1 MRVPGKR
8 GPRSGPDGA
17 TREALLE
24 AAFKEFTYHGFDRA
38 TTRQIAKAANVDP
51 AMVNYRF
58 GSKEDLW
65 LAVLE
70 NIKTQSIPYIREAR
84 ELIQDPDPERSIK
97 ALMQVI
103 LRVGVEKPMISMMIF
118 NESTTPRADII
129 RRTTKDGVHLIDGVP
144 VAQSVFGQDPFEP
157 VRHSRVAEILGEQT
171 AVPVVQRAMRAGCFP
186 EGDPSLA
193 LFMLIAGVSQAVS
206 NYGGDSRELRAKAA
220 HLLDNLTNRRP

>member
-51 AMVNYRF
+51 AMVHYRF
-58 GSKEDLW
+58 GSKEELW

-84 ELIQDPDPERSIK
+84 ELISDPDPERSIK

-129 RRTTKDGVHLIDGVP
+129 RRTIVL
-144 VAQSVFGQDPFEP
+144 PFVE
-157 VRHSRVAEILGEQT
+157 S
-171 AVPVVQRAMRAGCFP
+171 AVPVVQRAMRSGCFP

-220 HLLDNLTNRRP
+220 HLLDNLTTRRPK

>member
-70 NIKTQSIPYIREAR
+70 DIKTQSSPYIREAR

-103 LRVGVEKPMISMMIF
+103 LRVGVEKPMIIHDDF
-118 NESTTPRADII
+118 QRIHDPESGYHPPHDRAPVCGIRGTGGAARDALRLLPGRGSDSRALYADRRCLSGGVELRRGQPRAE
-129 RRTTKDGVHLIDGVP
+129 
-144 VAQSVFGQDPFEP
+144 SE
-157 VRHSRVAEILGEQT
+157 SRAPARQPHKP
-171 AVPVVQRAMRAGCFP
+171 A
-186 EGDPSLA
+186 S
-193 LFMLIAGVSQAVS
+193 
-206 NYGGDSRELRAKAA
+206 
-220 HLLDNLTNRRP
+220 

>member
-1 MRVPGKR
+1 MAQQERRCLKQ
-8 GPRSGPDGA
+8 
-17 TREALLE
+17 
-24 AAFKEFTYHGFDRA
+24 AFKEFTYHGFDRA

-70 NIKTQSIPYIREAR
+70 DIKTQSIPYIREAR

-118 NESTTPRADII
+118 NESTTPESGYHPPHDCA
-129 RRTTKDGVHLIDGVP
+129 
-144 VAQSVFGQDPFEP
+144 P
-157 VRHSRVAEILGEQT
+157 VRGIRGAGGAARDALRVLPGRRSVA
-171 AVPVVQRAMRAGCFP
+171 RALHADCRGL
-186 EGDPSLA
+186 S
-193 LFMLIAGVSQAVS
+193 
-206 NYGGDSRELRAKAA
+206 GGYKLR
-220 HLLDNLTNRRP
+220 R

>member
-84 ELIQDPDPERSIK
+84 ELISDPDPERSIK

-118 NESTTPRADII
+118 NESTPPRADII
-129 RRTTKDGVHLIDGVP
+129 RRTIVL
-144 VAQSVFGQDPFEP
+144 PFVE
-157 VRHSRVAEILGEQT
+157 S
-171 AVPVVQRAMRAGCFP
+171 AVPVVQRAMRSGCFP

-220 HLLDNLTNRRP
+220 HLLDNLTTRRPK

>member
-70 NIKTQSIPYIREAR
+70 DIKTQSIPYIREAR

-103 LRVGVEKPMISMMIF
+103 LRVGVEKPMISMMIL
-118 NESTTPRADII
+118 TITLKKKI
-129 RRTTKDGVHLIDGVP
+129 TKKIK
-144 VAQSVFGQDPFEP
+144 
-157 VRHSRVAEILGEQT
+157 
-171 AVPVVQRAMRAGCFP
+171 M
-186 EGDPSLA
+186 
-193 LFMLIAGVSQAVS
+193 
-206 NYGGDSRELRAKAA
+206 
-220 HLLDNLTNRRP
+220 

>member
-129 RRTTKDGVHLIDGVP
+129 RRTL
-144 VAQSVFGQDPFEP
+144 
-157 VRHSRVAEILGEQT
+157 
-171 AVPVVQRAMRAGCFP
+171 VPVVQRAMRAGCFP